1 MEMIGINTMASKSER
16 ATRIFILPKAL
27 VGFVRYY
34 RSGQTLVNA
43 GASQRVIVMS
53 PVRSASVALGA
64 GSYSS
69 GIFARLTQAVRKPKA
84 AAPITSQ
91 RFDEAKTT
99 SSGAILKALGHE
111 RVDLGARLVEADRV
125 DRENGIEVAADVG
138 RGDGRGEHFWRAFD
152 RIAVVSP
159 RALRSRMKAKSSAR
173 SVSVQKSR

>member
-64 GSYSS
+64 GSYSF

-84 AAPITSQ
+84 DAPVASQ
-91 RFDEAKTT
+91 RLADE
-99 SSGAILKALGHE
+99 
-111 RVDLGARLVEADRV
+111 R
-125 DRENGIEVAADVG
+125 AA
-138 RGDGRGEHFWRAFD
+138 
-152 RIAVVSP
+152 
-159 RALRSRMKAKSSAR
+159 
-173 SVSVQKSR
+173 